1 VCIFDYHSVIFLT
14 LDVLTNLP
22 LAMIFEFT
30 ASPGFDFITLFSEQ
44 INVPVR
50 DNVLKIPKTLGEGY
64 VRKVGFGDDFRLT
77 IHRYILKEDLIIK
90 RNPAIKSNN
99 VRTIFFYNN
108 WKALE
113 LKYNN
118 EENIP
123 FSQKNDSSILLS
135 SNDLRTEIR
144 FPAGSNIQYV
154 VVGITANRLRS
165 VLSIEKPNGTIKTI
179 TAENASFL
187 FFESLDPE
195 MQLLLKNIVSVD
207 MNNSLNNFYVQIK
220 VQELMYLLFSKL
232 SLRENT
238 TFKSINS
245 NDAEKLLVI
254 RNEILSDLSTPPVLS
269 ELATLASMSETKLK
283 QLFKQTFGDTIY
295 NYYQKARM
303 EEAAFLLKQAKH
315 SVSEVGYEL
324 GFSNLSH
331 FSRLFEKQYGI
342 TPKKFSYTA

>member
-1 VCIFDYHSVIFLT
+1 
-14 LDVLTNLP
+14 
-22 LAMIFEFT
+22 MIFEFT
-30 ASPGFDFITLFSEQ
+30 AAPGFDFITQFSEL

-50 DNVLKIPKTLGEGY
+50 DNVLEIPKTLGEGY
-64 VRKVGFGDDFRLT
+64 ARKVGFGDDFKLT
-77 IHRYILKEDLIIK
+77 IHRYVLKEDLIIK
-90 RNPAIKSNN
+90 RNPAPKPND

-108 WKALE
+108 KE
-113 LKYNN
+113 DFEVKCNN
-118 EENIP
+118 GENTP
-123 FSQKNDSSILLS
+123 FSKKNDSSIVLS
-135 SNDLRTEIR
+135 TNDLRTEIR

-165 VLSIEKPNGTIKTI
+165 VLSIEKPNNTIQTI

-187 FFESLDPE
+187 FFESLDAE

-238 TFKSINS
+238 TFKNINS
-245 NDAEKLLVI
+245 NDAERLLVI
-254 RNEILSDLSTPPVLS
+254 RNKLLSDLGTPPVLS
-269 ELATLASMSETKLK
+269 ELAIIASMSETKLK

-303 EEAAFLLKQAKH
+303 EEAAFLLKQAKR
-315 SVSEVGYEL
+315 SVTEVGYEL

-342 TPKKFSYTA
+342 TPKKFSSAS

>member
-1 VCIFDYHSVIFLT
+1 
-14 LDVLTNLP
+14 
-22 LAMIFEFT
+22 MIFEFT
-30 ASPGFDFITLFSEQ
+30 AAPGFDFITLFSEQ

-77 IHRYILKEDLIIK
+77 IHRYVLNEDLIIK
-90 RNPAIKSNN
+90 RNPAATSND

-108 WKALE
+108 KKDLE
-113 LKYNN
+113 VKFNN

-123 FSQKNDSSILLS
+123 FSQKNDSFILLS
-135 SNDLRTEIR
+135 TNDLRSEIR

-165 VLSIEKPNGTIKTI
+165 VLSIEKPKNTIQTI

-187 FFESLDPE
+187 FFESLDAE

-238 TFKSINS
+238 IFKNINS

-269 ELATLASMSETKLK
+269 ELAIIASMSETKLK

-342 TPKKFSYTA
+342 TPKKFSSTS

>member
-1 VCIFDYHSVIFLT
+1 
-14 LDVLTNLP
+14 
-22 LAMIFEFT
+22 MIFEFT
-30 ASPGFDFITLFSEQ
+30 GTPDFDFIKLFSRQ
-44 INVPVR
+44 INVPIR
-50 DNVLKIPKTLGEGY
+50 DNLLEIPKTLGEGY
-64 VRKVGFGDDFRLT
+64 VRKIAFGDDFRLT
-77 IHRYILKEDLIIK
+77 IHRYKLKEDLIVK
-90 RNPAIKSNN
+90 RNPAAKANDI
-99 VRTIFFYNN
+99 RTIFFYNN
-108 WKALE
+108 KEDLE
-113 LKYNN
+113 FKCNN

-123 FSQKNDSSILLS
+123 FSQKNDCAIQLS

-144 FPAGSNIQYV
+144 FPAGNDIQYV

-165 VLSIEKPNGTIKTI
+165 VLSIEKPNGTITTI
-179 TAENASFL
+179 MDENASFL
-187 FFESLDPE
+187 FFESLDAE

-220 VQELMYLLFSKL
+220 VQELMYLLFTKL

-238 TFKSINS
+238 SFKSINS
-245 NDAEKLLVI
+245 NDAERLLVI
-254 RNEILSDLSTPPVLS
+254 RNEILSDLSTPPVIS
-269 ELATLASMSETKLK
+269 ELAAIASMSETKLK
-283 QLFKQTFGDTIY
+283 LLFKQTFGDTIY

>member
-1 VCIFDYHSVIFLT
+1 
-14 LDVLTNLP
+14 
-22 LAMIFEFT
+22 MIFEFT
-30 ASPGFDFITLFSEQ
+30 TAPGFDFITLFSKH
-44 INVPVR
+44 INAPVR
-50 DNVLKIPKTLGEGY
+50 DNVLEIPKTLGEGY
-64 VRKVGFGDDFRLT
+64 VRKVTFGDDFKLT
-77 IHRYILKEDLIIK
+77 IHRYILKEDLIVK
-90 RNPAIKSNN
+90 RNPAAIAND
-99 VRTIFFYNN
+99 VRTIFFYNDREDLEVKYHD
-108 WKALE
+108 KA
-113 LKYNN
+113 
-118 EENIP
+118 NIP
-123 FSQKNDSSILLS
+123 CPQKNESSILLS

-165 VLSIEKPNGTIKTI
+165 VLSIEKPNGTLKTI
-179 TAENASFL
+179 IAEDASFI
-187 FFESLDPE
+187 FFESLDAE

-207 MNNSLNNFYVQIK
+207 MNNLLNNFYVQIK

-232 SLRENT
+232 SLREHT

-254 RNEILSDLSTPPVLS
+254 RNEILSDLSTPPVLN
-269 ELATLASMSETKLK
+269 ELAIMASMSETKLK

-295 NYYQKARM
+295 NYYQKVRM

-342 TPKKFSYTA
+342 TPKKFSYAS

>member
-1 VCIFDYHSVIFLT
+1 
-14 LDVLTNLP
+14 
-22 LAMIFEFT
+22 MIFEFT
-30 ASPGFDFITLFSEQ
+30 TAAGFDFITFFAKH
-44 INVPVR
+44 INATVR
-50 DNVLKIPKTLGEGY
+50 DNFMEIPNEMGEGY
-64 VRKVGFGDDFRLT
+64 VRKVGFGNDFKLT
-77 IHRYILKEDLIIK
+77 IHRYTLKEDLIIK
-90 RNPAIKSNN
+90 RNPSPDTSS
-99 VRTIFFYNN
+99 VRTFFFYSN
-108 WKALE
+108 KQDLE
-113 LKYNN
+113 VKYKN

-123 FSQKNDSSILLS
+123 SSQKNDASILLS
-135 SNDLRTEIR
+135 TNDLRTEVR
-144 FPAGSNIQYV
+144 FPADTNIQYV
-154 VVGITANRLRS
+154 VVAIAADRLRAI
-165 VLSIEKPNGTIKTI
+165 LSIENPNSTIKTI
-179 TAENASFL
+179 TAENASFI
-187 FFESLDPE
+187 FFENLDTE

-207 MNNSLNNFYVQIK
+207 MNNSMNNFYVQIK

-245 NDAEKLLVI
+245 NDAEKLLTV
-254 RNEILSDLSTPPVLS
+254 RSEILNDLSKPPVLN
-269 ELATLASMSETKLK
+269 ELAVIASMSETKLK

>member
-1 VCIFDYHSVIFLT
+1 
-14 LDVLTNLP
+14 
-22 LAMIFEFT
+22 MIFEFT
-30 ASPGFDFITLFSEQ
+30 AAPGFDFITRFSEQ

-50 DNVLKIPKTLGEGY
+50 DNFLEIPKAMGEGY
-64 VRKVGFGDDFRLT
+64 VRKVGFGDDFKLT
-77 IHRYILKEDLIIK
+77 IHRYVLKEDLIIK
-90 RNPAIKSNN
+90 RNPAATPNN
-99 VRTIFFYNN
+99 VRTIFFYND
-108 WKALE
+108 KEDLE
-113 LKYNN
+113 VKYNN

-123 FSQKNDSSILLS
+123 FAQKNDSSILLS
-135 SNDLRTEIR
+135 TNDLRTEIR

-165 VLSIEKPNGTIKTI
+165 ILSIEKPNSTIKTI

-187 FFESLDPE
+187 FFESLDTE

-238 TFKSINS
+238 SFKSITS

-254 RNEILSDLSTPPVLS
+254 RNEILRDLSTPPVLN
-269 ELATLASMSETKLK
+269 ELATIASMSETKLK

-295 NYYQKARM
+295 NYYQNARM

-331 FSRLFEKQYGI
+331 FSRLFEKHYGI
-342 TPKKFSYTA
+342 TPKKFSHTL

>member
-1 VCIFDYHSVIFLT
+1 
-14 LDVLTNLP
+14 
-22 LAMIFEFT
+22 MILEFT
-30 ASPGFDFITLFSEQ
+30 AAPGFDFITRFSEK
-44 INVPVR
+44 INVPIR
-50 DNVLKIPKTLGEGY
+50 DNVLEIPKEMGEGY
-64 VRKVGFGDDFRLT
+64 VRKVAFGNDFKLT
-77 IHRYILKEDLIIK
+77 IHRYLLKEDLIVK
-90 RNPAIKSNN
+90 RNPAATSNN

-108 WKALE
+108 KE
-113 LKYNN
+113 DFEVKYNN

-123 FSQKNDSSILLS
+123 FSPKNDSSILLS
-135 SNDLRTEIR
+135 TNDLRTEIR

-154 VVGITANRLRS
+154 VIGITASRLRS
-165 VLSIEKPNGTIKTI
+165 VLSIEKPNGTLKTI

-187 FFESLDPE
+187 FFESLNPE
-195 MQLLLKNIVSVD
+195 MQLLLNNIVSVD

-238 TFKSINS
+238 TFKNINS

-254 RNEILSDLSTPPVLS
+254 RNEILSDLSSPPVLS
-269 ELATLASMSETKLK
+269 ELAVIASMSETKLK
-283 QLFKQTFGDTIY
+283 QLFKQTFGDSIY

-303 EEAAFLLKQAKH
+303 EEAAFLLRQAKH

-331 FSRLFEKQYGI
+331 FSRLFERQYGI

>member
-1 VCIFDYHSVIFLT
+1 
-14 LDVLTNLP
+14 
-22 LAMIFEFT
+22 MIFEFT
-30 ASPGFDFITLFSEQ
+30 TAPGFDFITLFSKQ
-44 INVPVR
+44 INAPVR
-50 DNVLKIPKTLGEGY
+50 DNVLEIPKTLGEGY
-64 VRKVGFGDDFRLT
+64 VRKVGFGDDFKLT
-77 IHRYILKEDLIIK
+77 IHRYVLKEDLIVK
-90 RNPAIKSNN
+90 RNPAAIAND
-99 VRTIFFYNN
+99 VRTIFFYNDRED
-108 WKALE
+108 LE
-113 LKYNN
+113 VKYHN
-118 EENIP
+118 EANIP
-123 FSQKNDSSILLS
+123 CSQKNDSSILLS

-165 VLSIEKPNGTIKTI
+165 VLSIEKPNGTLKTI
-179 TAENASFL
+179 IAENASFL
-187 FFESLDPE
+187 FFESLDAE

-207 MNNSLNNFYVQIK
+207 MNNLLNNFYVQIK

-232 SLRENT
+232 SLREHT

-269 ELATLASMSETKLK
+269 ELAFIASMSETKLK

-295 NYYQKARM
+295 NYYQQARM

-331 FSRLFEKQYGI
+331 FSRLFAKRYGI
-342 TPKKFSYTA
+342 TPKKFSYTS

>member
-1 VCIFDYHSVIFLT
+1 
-14 LDVLTNLP
+14 
-22 LAMIFEFT
+22 MIFEFT
-30 ASPGFDFITLFSEQ
+30 AAPGFDFITQFSEQ

-50 DNVLKIPKTLGEGY
+50 DNVLEIPKSMGEGY
-64 VRKVGFGDDFRLT
+64 VRKVGFGDDFKLT
-77 IHRYILKEDLIIK
+77 IHSYILKEELIIK
-90 RNPAIKSNN
+90 RNPAIKTNN
-99 VRTIFFYNN
+99 VRTIFFYSN
-108 WKALE
+108 KEDLE
-113 LKYNN
+113 LKYNK

-123 FSQKNDSSILLS
+123 FLQKNDSSILLS
-135 SNDLRTEIR
+135 TNDLRTEIR

-154 VVGITANRLRS
+154 VVGITANRLQS
-165 VLSIEKPNGTIKTI
+165 ILSIEKPNGTIKTI

-187 FFESLDPE
+187 FFESLDSE

-207 MNNSLNNFYVQIK
+207 MNNSMNNFYVQIK

-238 TFKSINS
+238 TFRNVNS

-254 RNEILSDLSTPPVLS
+254 RNEILSDLSTPPILS
-269 ELATLASMSETKLK
+269 ELAGIASMSETKLK

-303 EEAAFLLKQAKH
+303 EEAAFLLKLAKH

-342 TPKKFSYTA
+342 TPKKFSYTT

>member
-1 VCIFDYHSVIFLT
+1 
-14 LDVLTNLP
+14 
-22 LAMIFEFT
+22 MIFEFT
-30 ASPGFDFITLFSEQ
+30 AAPGFDFITQFSEQ

-50 DNVLKIPKTLGEGY
+50 DNVLEIPKTLGDGY
-64 VRKVGFGDDFRLT
+64 VRKVGFGDDFKLT
-77 IHRYILKEDLIIK
+77 IHRYVLNEDLVVK
-90 RNPAIKSNN
+90 RNPAAKSND

-108 WKALE
+108 KE
-113 LKYNN
+113 DFEVQCNN

-135 SNDLRTEIR
+135 TNDLRSEIR

-165 VLSIEKPNGTIKTI
+165 VLSIEKPNNTIQTI
-179 TAENASFL
+179 IAENASFL

-207 MNNSLNNFYVQIK
+207 MNNSLKNFYVQIK

-238 TFKSINS
+238 TFKNISS
-245 NDAEKLLVI
+245 KDAEKLLVI

-269 ELATLASMSETKLK
+269 ELAIIASMSETKLK

-342 TPKKFSYTA
+342 TPKKYSSTS

>member
-1 VCIFDYHSVIFLT
+1 
-14 LDVLTNLP
+14 
-22 LAMIFEFT
+22 MILEFT
-30 ASPGFDFITLFSEQ
+30 AAPGFDFITRFSEK

-50 DNVLKIPKTLGEGY
+50 DNFLEIPREIGEGY
-64 VRKVGFGDDFRLT
+64 VRKVGFGDDFKLT

-90 RNPAIKSNN
+90 RNPAATSNN

-108 WKALE
+108 KE
-113 LKYNN
+113 DFEVKYNN

-123 FSQKNDSSILLS
+123 LSQKNDSSILLS
-135 SNDLRTEIR
+135 TNDLRTEIR

-154 VVGITANRLRS
+154 VVGITTDRLRS
-165 VLSIEKPNGTIKTI
+165 VLSIEKPNGTLKTI

-187 FFESLDPE
+187 FFESLDAE
-195 MQLLLKNIVSVD
+195 MQLLLNNIVSVD

-220 VQELMYLLFSKL
+220 VQELMYVLFSKL

-238 TFKSINS
+238 TFKNINS

-254 RNEILSDLSTPPVLS
+254 RNEILSDLSSPPVLS
-269 ELATLASMSETKLK
+269 ELAAIASMSETKLK

-342 TPKKFSYTA
+342 TPKKFSYTS

>member
-1 VCIFDYHSVIFLT
+1 
-14 LDVLTNLP
+14 
-22 LAMIFEFT
+22 MILEFT
-30 ASPGFDFITLFSEQ
+30 AAPGFDFITRFSEK
-44 INVPVR
+44 INVPIR
-50 DNVLKIPKTLGEGY
+50 DNVLEIPKEMGEGY
-64 VRKVGFGDDFRLT
+64 VRKVAFGNDFKLT
-77 IHRYILKEDLIIK
+77 IHRYLLKEDLIVK
-90 RNPAIKSNN
+90 RNPAATSNN

-108 WKALE
+108 KE
-113 LKYNN
+113 DFEVKYNN

-123 FSQKNDSSILLS
+123 FSPKNDSSILLS
-135 SNDLRTEIR
+135 TNDLRTEIR

-154 VVGITANRLRS
+154 VIGITASRLRS
-165 VLSIEKPNGTIKTI
+165 VLSIEKPNGTLKTI

-195 MQLLLKNIVSVD
+195 MQLLLNNIVSVD

-238 TFKSINS
+238 TFKNINS

-254 RNEILSDLSTPPVLS
+254 RNEILSDLSSPPVLS
-269 ELATLASMSETKLK
+269 ELAVIASMSETKLK
-283 QLFKQTFGDTIY
+283 QLFKQTFGDSIY

-303 EEAAFLLKQAKH
+303 EEAAFLLRQAKH

-331 FSRLFEKQYGI
+331 FSRLFERQYGI

>member
-1 VCIFDYHSVIFLT
+1 
-14 LDVLTNLP
+14 
-22 LAMIFEFT
+22 MIFEFT
-30 ASPGFDFITLFSEQ
+30 AAPGFDFITLFGKQ
-44 INVPVR
+44 INAPVR
-50 DNVLKIPKTLGEGY
+50 DNFLEIPKIMGEGY
-64 VRKVGFGDDFRLT
+64 VRKIGFGDDFKLT
-77 IHRYILKEDLIIK
+77 IHRYTLKEDLIIK
-90 RNPAIKSNN
+90 RNPAEKSNS
-99 VRTIFFYNN
+99 VRTIFFYSN
-108 WKALE
+108 KEDLE
-113 LKYNN
+113 VKYNN

-123 FSQKNDSSILLS
+123 FAKKNDASILLS
-135 SNDLRTEIR
+135 TNDLRTEIR
-144 FPAGSNIQYV
+144 FPAGTNIQYV
-154 VVGITANRLRS
+154 VVGITADRLHS
-165 VLSIEKPNGTIKTI
+165 VLSIDKPNSTIKTI

-187 FFESLDPE
+187 FFENLDVE

-254 RNEILSDLSTPPVLS
+254 RNEILNDLSTPPVLN
-269 ELATLASMSETKLK
+269 ELAIIASMSETKLK

-342 TPKKFSYTA
+342 TPKKFSYTP

>member
-1 VCIFDYHSVIFLT
+1 
-14 LDVLTNLP
+14 
-22 LAMIFEFT
+22 MILEFT
-30 ASPGFDFITLFSEQ
+30 TAPGFDFITLFSKE
-44 INVPVR
+44 INAPVR
-50 DNVLKIPKTLGEGY
+50 DNVLEIPKTLGEGY
-64 VRKVGFGDDFRLT
+64 VRKVGFGDDFKLT
-77 IHRYILKEDLIIK
+77 IHRYVLNEDLIVK
-90 RNPAIKSNN
+90 RNPAAIAND
-99 VRTIFFYNN
+99 VRTIFFYNDRED
-108 WKALE
+108 LE
-113 LKYNN
+113 VKYHNDA
-118 EENIP
+118 NIP
-123 FSQKNDSSILLS
+123 CSQKNDSSILLS

-144 FPAGSNIQYV
+144 FPARSNIQYV

-165 VLSIEKPNGTIKTI
+165 VLSIEKPNTTIQTI

-187 FFESLDPE
+187 FFESLDAE

-207 MNNSLNNFYVQIK
+207 MNNSMNNFYVQIK

-238 TFKSINS
+238 TFKNINS

-269 ELATLASMSETKLK
+269 ELALIASMSETKLRP
-283 QLFKQTFGDTIY
+283 LFKQTFGDTIY

-342 TPKKFSYTA
+342 TPKKFSTSS

>member
-1 VCIFDYHSVIFLT
+1 
-14 LDVLTNLP
+14 
-22 LAMIFEFT
+22 
-30 ASPGFDFITLFSEQ
+30 
-44 INVPVR
+44 VPVR
-50 DNVLKIPKTLGEGY
+50 DNVLEIPKTLGDGY
-64 VRKVGFGDDFRLT
+64 VRKVGFGDDFKLT
-77 IHRYILKEDLIIK
+77 IHRYVLNEDLVVK
-90 RNPAIKSNN
+90 RNPAAKSND

-108 WKALE
+108 KKDLE
-113 LKYNN
+113 VKFNN

-135 SNDLRTEIR
+135 TNDLRSEIR

-165 VLSIEKPNGTIKTI
+165 VLSIEKPNNTIQTI
-179 TAENASFL
+179 IAENASFL

-207 MNNSLNNFYVQIK
+207 MNNSLKNFYVQIK

-238 TFKSINS
+238 TFKNINS
-245 NDAEKLLVI
+245 KDAEKLLVI

-269 ELATLASMSETKLK
+269 ELAIIASMSETKLK

-342 TPKKFSYTA
+342 TPKKYSSTS

>member
-1 VCIFDYHSVIFLT
+1 
-14 LDVLTNLP
+14 
-22 LAMIFEFT
+22 MILEFT
-30 ASPGFDFITLFSEQ
+30 AAPGFDFITRFSEK
-44 INVPVR
+44 INVPIR
-50 DNVLKIPKTLGEGY
+50 DNVLEIPKEMGEGY
-64 VRKVGFGDDFRLT
+64 VRKVAFGGDFKLT
-77 IHRYILKEDLIIK
+77 IHRYLLKEDLIVK
-90 RNPAIKSNN
+90 RNPAATSNN

-108 WKALE
+108 KE
-113 LKYNN
+113 DFEVKYNN
-118 EENIP
+118 EENVP
-123 FSQKNDSSILLS
+123 FSPKNDSSILLS
-135 SNDLRTEIR
+135 TNDLRTEIR

-154 VVGITANRLRS
+154 VIGITASRLRS
-165 VLSIEKPNGTIKTI
+165 VLSIEKPNGTLKTI

-195 MQLLLKNIVSVD
+195 MQLLLNNIVSVD

-238 TFKSINS
+238 TFKNINS

-254 RNEILSDLSTPPVLS
+254 RNEILSDLSSPPVLS
-269 ELATLASMSETKLK
+269 ELAVIASMSETKLK
-283 QLFKQTFGDTIY
+283 QLFKQTFGDSIY

-303 EEAAFLLKQAKH
+303 EEAAFLLRQAKH

-331 FSRLFEKQYGI
+331 FSRLFERQYGI

>member
-1 VCIFDYHSVIFLT
+1 
-14 LDVLTNLP
+14 
-22 LAMIFEFT
+22 MIFEFT
-30 ASPGFDFITLFSEQ
+30 TAPGFDFITLFSKQ

-50 DNVLKIPKTLGEGY
+50 DNVLEIPKTLGEGY
-64 VRKVGFGDDFRLT
+64 VRKVGFGDDFKLT
-77 IHRYILKEDLIIK
+77 IHRYVLKEDLIVK
-90 RNPAIKSNN
+90 RNPAAIAND
-99 VRTIFFYNN
+99 VRTIFFYNDRED
-108 WKALE
+108 LE
-113 LKYNN
+113 VKYHNKT
-118 EENIP
+118 NIP
-123 FSQKNDSSILLS
+123 CSQKNDSSILLS

-165 VLSIEKPNGTIKTI
+165 VLSIEKPNTTIETI

-254 RNEILSDLSTPPVLS
+254 RNGILSDLSTPPVLS
-269 ELATLASMSETKLK
+269 ELATIASMSETKLK
-283 QLFKQTFGDTIY
+283 QLFKQTFGDAIY

>member
-1 VCIFDYHSVIFLT
+1 
-14 LDVLTNLP
+14 
-22 LAMIFEFT
+22 MILEFT
-30 ASPGFDFITLFSEQ
+30 AAPGFDFITRFSEL

-50 DNVLKIPKTLGEGY
+50 DNVLEIPKAMGEGY

-77 IHRYILKEDLIIK
+77 IHRYVLKEDLIVK
-90 RNPAIKSNN
+90 RNPAATSNN
-99 VRTIFFYNN
+99 VRTIFFYNDREN
-108 WKALE
+108 LE
-113 LKYNN
+113 VKYDNQ
-118 EENIP
+118 ENIP
-123 FSQKNDSSILLS
+123 FSQKNESSILLS
-135 SNDLRTEIR
+135 TNDLRTEIR

-154 VVGITANRLRS
+154 VVGITADRLRS
-165 VLSIEKPNGTIKTI
+165 VLSIENPNGTLKTI

-238 TFKSINS
+238 TFRNINS

-254 RNEILSDLSTPPVLS
+254 RNEILKDLSIPPALS
-269 ELATLASMSETKLK
+269 ELAIIASMSETKLK

-342 TPKKFSYTA
+342 TPKKFSYTS

>member
-1 VCIFDYHSVIFLT
+1 
-14 LDVLTNLP
+14 
-22 LAMIFEFT
+22 MIFEFT
-30 ASPGFDFITLFSEQ
+30 TAPGFDFITLFSKQ
-44 INVPVR
+44 INAPVR
-50 DNVLKIPKTLGEGY
+50 DNVLEIPKALGEGY
-64 VRKVGFGDDFRLT
+64 VRKVGFGDDFKLT
-77 IHRYILKEDLIIK
+77 IHRYVLKEDLIVK
-90 RNPAIKSNN
+90 RNPAAIAND
-99 VRTIFFYNN
+99 VRTIFFYNDRED
-108 WKALE
+108 LE
-113 LKYNN
+113 VKYHTG
-118 EENIP
+118 ENIP
-123 FSQKNDSSILLS
+123 CSQKNDSSILLS

-165 VLSIEKPNGTIKTI
+165 VLSIEKPNHTIQTI

-207 MNNSLNNFYVQIK
+207 MNNSMNNFYVQIK

-238 TFKSINS
+238 TFKNINS

-254 RNEILSDLSTPPVLS
+254 RNEILGDLSTPPVLS
-269 ELATLASMSETKLK
+269 ELAMIASMSETKLK

-342 TPKKFSYTA
+342 TPKKFSYTS

>member
-1 VCIFDYHSVIFLT
+1 L
-14 LDVLTNLP
+14 
-22 LAMIFEFT
+22 E
-30 ASPGFDFITLFSEQ
+30 
-44 INVPVR
+44 
-50 DNVLKIPKTLGEGY
+50 IPKTLGTGY
-64 VRKVGFGDDFRLT
+64 VRKVGFGDDFKLT
-77 IHRYILKEDLIIK
+77 IHHYVLKEDLIIK
-90 RNPAIKSNN
+90 RNPAASAND

-108 WKALE
+108 TEDLE
-113 LKYNN
+113 VRYNN

-123 FSQKNDSSILLS
+123 FSPKNDSSILLS
-135 SNDLRTEIR
+135 TNDLRTEIR

-165 VLSIEKPNGTIKTI
+165 VLSIEKPNGTLQTI

-187 FFESLDPE
+187 FFENLDSE

-207 MNNSLNNFYVQIK
+207 MNNSMNNFYVQIK

-238 TFKSINS
+238 TIKNINS

-254 RNEILSDLSTPPVLS
+254 RNEILIDLSTPPVLS
-269 ELATLASMSETKLK
+269 ELAAIASMSETKLK

-324 GFSNLSH
+324 GYSNLSH

-342 TPKKFSYTA
+342 TPKKFSST